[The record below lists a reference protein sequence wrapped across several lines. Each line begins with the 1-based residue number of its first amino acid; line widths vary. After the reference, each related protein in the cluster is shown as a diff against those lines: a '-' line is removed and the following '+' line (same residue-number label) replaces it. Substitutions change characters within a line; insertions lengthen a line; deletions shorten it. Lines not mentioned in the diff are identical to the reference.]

1 MLLAECTVLLLPLD
15 IGNKSG
21 AVGCGVWNSDCGG
34 LDMALA
40 WQVAYCTI
48 AAMVVVVMPFFIFFY
63 EADDEGAEALE
74 KGAGCVEGLRIRFQS
89 CKRSLLSA
97 ICYTLVCIILSFVGF
112 IVLYKFIATTAIPYR
127 LASASVSSVAFQPVG
142 APRAL
147 GTAGSPCPSGSTCPC
162 GKTVGV
168 CDQTPSTLSMDVTI
182 IVFGAAFMSFIGWF
196 LFSIYVGI
204 GFVALPTDMINA
216 FRLRPKL
223 LSAAASRVQKTA
235 LKKRAEELIKVG
247 EALAAEV
254 YDAQD
259 AARGGGAMRK
269 AMRAHKEKLKPFR
282 IAVDMLDK
290 DMEDWQLGDPD
301 SWRQHYNPLV
311 PYAKL
316 AGGVLAGVASLLWI
330 VHIIIYMLFTPSLHP
345 FLNEYLRLLD
355 DFFPLFGTLTILF
368 MGMYL
373 LLAASKGA
381 AKFGTRFFL
390 ISVHPLEPGKTLLTS
405 FVFNVQLVLLCVL
418 PTVQFTTEA
427 FNTYARLTQASVIFG
442 TQFRYIQGFRFFWQ
456 YNVFLF
462 LILAFVLMALM
473 YTVRWGA
480 GWWGWWV

>member
-1 MLLAECTVLLLPLD
+1 
-15 IGNKSG
+15 
-21 AVGCGVWNSDCGG
+21 
-34 LDMALA
+34 
-40 WQVAYCTI
+40 
-48 AAMVVVVMPFFIFFY
+48 
-63 EADDEGAEALE
+63 
-74 KGAGCVEGLRIRFQS
+74 
-89 CKRSLLSA
+89 
-97 ICYTLVCIILSFVGF
+97 
-112 IVLYKFIATTAIPYR
+112 
-127 LASASVSSVAFQPVG
+127 
-142 APRAL
+142 
-147 GTAGSPCPSGSTCPC
+147 
-162 GKTVGV
+162 
-168 CDQTPSTLSMDVTI
+168 
-182 IVFGAAFMSFIGWF
+182 
-196 LFSIYVGI
+196 VGI

-462 LILAFVLMALM
+462 LILAFVLLALM